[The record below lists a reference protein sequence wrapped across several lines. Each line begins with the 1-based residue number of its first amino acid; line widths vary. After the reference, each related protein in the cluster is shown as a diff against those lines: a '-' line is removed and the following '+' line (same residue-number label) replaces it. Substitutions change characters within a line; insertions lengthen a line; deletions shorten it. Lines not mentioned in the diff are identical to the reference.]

1 MRSQPGQILEFLL
14 QPNKLVV
21 PGYGVSVLT
30 MRDGTM
36 PVGTPADGAPQAVTR
51 RTPDGDVKKI
61 AKSSIEEQMPPVSPM
76 PPPGLSLTKRDLRDL
91 MAFLNKLT
99 EPLPELN

>member
-1 MRSQPGQILEFLL
+1 
-14 QPNKLVV
+14 
-21 PGYGVSVLT
+21 
-30 MRDGTM
+30 M

-91 MAFLNKLT
+91 MGFRNSLT
-99 EPLPELN
+99 EPLPELK

>member
-1 MRSQPGQILEFLL
+1 
-14 QPNKLVV
+14 
-21 PGYGVSVLT
+21 

-36 PVGTPADGAPQAVTR
+36 PVGTPAEGAPQAVML

-61 AKSSIEEQMPPVSPM
+61 AKSFIQEQMPPVSPM

-91 MAFLNKLT
+91 MAFRNSLT
-99 EPLPELN
+99 EPLPERK

>member
-1 MRSQPGQILEFLL
+1 MRSQPGQIPESLL

-21 PGYGVSVLT
+21 PGYGVSVRT

-36 PVGTPADGAPQAVTR
+36 PVGTQGEDAPQAVTR

-61 AKSSIEEQMPPVSPM
+61 AKSSIQERMPPVSPM
-76 PPPGLSLTKRDLRDL
+76 PPPGLGLTKRDLRDL
-91 MAFLNKLT
+91 TGFRNSLT
-99 EPLPELN
+99 EPLPERK